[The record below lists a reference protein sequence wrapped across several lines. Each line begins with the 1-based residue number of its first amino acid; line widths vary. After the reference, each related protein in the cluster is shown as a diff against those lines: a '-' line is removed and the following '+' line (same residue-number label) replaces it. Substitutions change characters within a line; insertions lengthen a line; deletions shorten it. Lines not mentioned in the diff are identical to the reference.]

1 MRLIPS
7 LLASCGALA
16 LLTSSSPA
24 QWGTIVPKSH
34 QGVPPPSSCPQGA
47 AFADGCAGAAA
58 ATIPLPGILSGYAK
72 RPPWNVAGID
82 FGVGVPTGTSL
93 ADVTTASLPTGCHY
107 ASPVVT
113 CSSGTPTLS
122 ALDFTL
128 HNGTVLNITGGSV
141 TVLNSKFKVGSNSAG
156 FNHNVMTAS
165 GSSNITA
172 KNNEFDGASVVVQ
185 AKIDQML
192 NLENTGTSDFELNW
206 FHDAGG
212 DVIDGGAGVKN
223 DIYRYNVFANN
234 GMFTTDPAGDEGH
247 SDTIQYDMPD
257 TTSAVNSA
265 DMGFNTVYTNY
276 STATQ
281 EGGEGLLTYQNGNAP
296 SSPGGNGHNV
306 SLHNNTLVNLQKG
319 PCSNPGGVYSGNWV
333 TGYVEGQPGDTNGRL
348 ANNYFDGSGAD
359 CFTGPF
365 NPDFA
370 LFPNGFYGGSNGY
383 FAQPMAVTNNVN
395 MVTGATIN
403 TWPVGVGPPGYFVVA
418 DAAGFTPALSEIWS
432 TTISPASGNV
442 ATGST
447 ITTTLHM
454 DTAWTITGGTPT
466 MTLNSGGMATYASGS
481 GTATL
486 AFSNTVGSTDH
497 ANPLAITAFNL
508 NGAAIKDSFGN
519 VVNVSTAPQTFA
531 GLTVNT
537 GGSPTLAF
545 TSLTGANVSST
556 TPISGTYTVSAPSGL
571 TGATFGGGCTGGA
584 TITGFSA
591 SGGNWNATTTTP
603 TSPCTGTEVVTGTG
617 SNTVTT
623 APSPSAT
630 FTSGGGGSCPQGT
643 ADPND
648 GCSGAQTAGSVQHSN
663 FFTGYTTVTYAHR
676 PAWNVSGVDYPVGFT
691 GTLTDAS
698 TATLPACASRSGS
711 GSGPFTV
718 TVNSAPCTLT
728 HLDFSTKNGICVI
741 DNASGSGTVT
751 FDNDNFAWGT
761 NCNVNGGALL
771 TLSGSAPVV
780 VQYSQFTGSQAGAGG
795 LQEAL
800 MQNTGGA
807 SPSSMTVHYS
817 AFIDTD
823 QADIQMNLPTTLNVS
838 FNYAEG
844 VGCCTNHGD
853 WVIPNWTGT
862 GVYNDS
868 YDVVYSGG
876 TRTAATTFCYVT
888 ASNGAGTIS
897 GTCKN
902 MTLVANGCAT
912 CTPAGPGLPT
922 VGAMMESDATVVNT
936 FVVTNNWFD
945 KTNATT
951 NGYYTDQS
959 GSTFNGPITCTGN
972 KDLISGATASGTF
985 LGHTCN

>member
-1 MRLIPS
+1 MKRF
-7 LLASCGALA
+7 
-16 LLTSSSPA
+16 LLTTAAVAFLPLAARA
-24 QWGTIVPKSH
+24 QMGLPGSI
-34 QGVPPPSSCPQGA
+34 GA
-47 AFADGCAGAAA
+47 AFVPVTSPANCPMGSAFTDGCAGASV
-58 ATIPLPGILSGYAK
+58 ATKPLAGILGGYVK
-72 RPPWNVAGID
+72 RPPWNVAGVD

-93 ADVTTASLPTGCHY
+93 IDVTTATLPTGCHF

-128 HNGTVLNITGGSV
+128 HNGTVLNITSGSV

-165 GSSNITA
+165 GTANITA

-192 NLENTGTSDFELNW
+192 NLENTGTTDFEYDW

-223 DIYRYNVFANN
+223 DIYRYNVFTNN
-234 GMFTTDPAGDEGH
+234 GMFTTDPGGDEGH

-281 EGGEGLLTYQNGNAP
+281 EGGEGLLTYQNGSDP

-306 SLHNNTLVNLQKG
+306 SLHNNTLVNLQNG
-319 PCSNPGGVYSGNWV
+319 PCSDPGGVYSGNWV

-348 ANNYFDGSGAD
+348 ANNYYDGSGAD

-395 MVTGATIN
+395 MVSGATIN
-403 TWPVGVGPPGYFVVA
+403 TWPVGVGPPGYFVVP
-418 DAAGFTPALSEIWS
+418 DAAGFTPVLSDIWS
-432 TTISPASGNV
+432 SSIAPTSGNV
-442 ATGST
+442 STGST
-447 ITTTLHM
+447 IAITLHM
-454 DTAWTITGGTPT
+454 DTAFTASGGTPSL
-466 MTLNSGGMATYASGS
+466 TLNSGGIATLAGGN

-486 AFSNTVGSTDH
+486 VFNNTVAAGNS
-497 ANPLAITAFNL
+497 ANPLAVTAVNL
-508 NGAAIKDSFGN
+508 NGATVKDSFGN
-519 VVNVSTAPQTFA
+519 LASLGTAVRSFT
-531 GLTVNT
+531 GVTVNN
-537 GGSPTLAF
+537 GASPTLAF
-545 TSLTGANVSST
+545 TALANAPVNST

-571 TGATFGGGCTGGA
+571 ASATFGGASCSGTA
-584 TITGFSA
+584 SITNFTA
-591 SGGNWNATTTTP
+591 SGGTWSATTTTP
-603 TSPCTGTEVVTGTG
+603 VSPCTGTETVTGTG

-623 APSPSAT
+623 APSPAAT
-630 FTSGGGGSCPQGT
+630 FTSGGGGACPQGT

-663 FFTGYTTVTYAHR
+663 FFTGYTSVSYAHR

-728 HLDFSTKNGICVI
+728 HLDFSTKNGICVT

-751 FDNDNFAWGT
+751 FDNDNFSWGT
-761 NCNVNGGALL
+761 NCNINGGALV
-771 TLSGSAPVV
+771 TLSGTAPVM
-780 VQYSQFTGSQAGAGG
+780 VQYSQFTGSEAGAGG

-800 MQNTGGA
+800 LQSQGTA
-807 SPSSMTVHYS
+807 PSSITVEYS
-817 AFIDTD
+817 AFINTD
-823 QADIQMNLPTTLNVS
+823 QADIQPTVPGIVNVH

-844 VGCCTNHGD
+844 VGCCGNHGD
-853 WVIPNWTGT
+853 WVIPDWAGT

-868 YDVVYSGG
+868 YDTVFSAG

-888 ASNGAGTIS
+888 AQNGAGTIS
-897 GTCKN
+897 GFCKN
-902 MTLVANGCAT
+902 NTLVANGSAQ
-912 CTPAGPGLPT
+912 GT
-922 VGAMMESDATVVNT
+922 VGFMLESDQVTVNSFT
-936 FVVTNNWFD
+936 VTNNWIDSTDAF
-945 KTNATT
+945 
-951 NGYYTDQS
+951 GYYTDQA
-959 GSTFNGPITCTGN
+959 GSTFNGPITCSGN
-972 KDLISGATASGTF
+972 KDLITGATATGTF